1 VSAPR
6 TAAYPPASEAGE
18 RAALA
23 RTWQAPAGLRGWLS
37 NVHHT
42 AIGRRYVVTAFVFFV
57 LAGLEAALMRAQLA
71 FPDNDLVG
79 PDLYNQL
86 FTMHGTTMMFLFAV
100 PVMEGFAIYLV
111 PLMVGTRNVAF
122 PRVNALGY
130 YLFLLG
136 GILLYGGFA
145 LGVGPDGGW
154 FAYTPLTGPEYSP
167 GKRIDVWSQTVTLT
181 ELSALI
187 VAIEVIVTALRLRA
201 PGMSLDRIPLFVWAM
216 LVMSFMIV
224 FAMPSVM
231 VASSLL
237 AMDRLVGTHFF
248 NPSEGGDPLLWQH
261 LFWFFGHPEVYII
274 FVPALG
280 MVSSIVSAAT
290 RRPVFGYPAMVLALA
305 TTGFIAFGLWVHHMF
320 ATTVPRLGAALF
332 TASSLLI
339 AIPTGVQFFCWIVS
353 LWRARIRFT
362 TSLLFVLGFLS
373 TFLGGGLTGV
383 MLASVP
389 LDLQVHDTHFVVSH
403 FHYTLIGGAVFPLLG
418 AVYHWF
424 PKLAGR
430 LLSER
435 LGRWNFWLALV
446 GFHLTFFPLFLLGVQ
461 GMPRR
466 VYRYPSELG
475 WGGLNLL
482 ASCGAVVLAASFA
495 VLLANVVL
503 ALRRTE
509 RAPANPWGAETLE
522 WDTDSPPPCYSHAR
536 APVVTSLSPLW
547 DTPAPARV
555 VGLRSDRCEILVT
568 RTVDAKLEH
577 REVLPGHSLWPLL
590 AALATAIGLVAVIFT
605 PWGLPLGI
613 ALLFVALLG
622 WYLPRAGGRAEL
634 PGSEP

>member
-6 TAAYPPASEAGE
+6 TAAYPPASEADE

>member
-6 TAAYPPASEAGE
+6 TAAYPPASEADE

-373 TFLGGGLTGV
+373 TVLGGGLTGV